1 MLDQPDPRKGKA
13 QPAGPP
19 LDFQEH
25 LARLEAQGLLRRIE
39 RAVNKDTE
47 LHPLVRWQFQGG
59 LKEDERRAFLF
70 TNVVGSTGRRYDTP
84 VAVGALASSA
94 QIYAI
99 GMGCAVEEIGDAWM
113 RAIADPIAPVKVTS
127 APCQEVVIKG
137 DALRAP
143 NGGLKSLP
151 VPISTPGYDAAPY
164 LTATL
169 CITVDPETGVRN
181 MGTYRAQ
188 LKATDRLGV
197 RMAARIGGAGGYL
210 HWQKYRKLKQPMPIA
225 IVIGC
230 APVVMFTGPQKLPI
244 DCDEMAVAGALA
256 GAPIRTVKGV
266 TIDLDVPADAEFVV
280 EGLIDPERLEPEG
293 PFGESHGHVALE
305 GYNMS
310 MQVTA
315 ITHKRKPVW
324 LSILSEVTP
333 SESSVMK
340 RVAYEPR
347 YLSHLRDT
355 LAIKGVRRVVM
366 HETLTNLRKV
376 MFVQFAP
383 GVART
388 EIWRALHGA
397 SSLQADIGK
406 YVIAVSEDIDP
417 ENTDAVFW
425 SLAYRA
431 NPIEDV
437 QIAPYRSP
445 GHGPK
450 SPSLPSPA
458 RGGGKGGGVDS
469 TMLID
474 ATLKEPAPPLALP
487 KREFMEGAKKIWEE
501 LGLPALTPQSPWHGY
516 SLGEWD
522 ALWDTYASRAVAGK
536 WEESGKETFAQ
547 RRGGLRPETPV
558 KDVKE

>member
-1 MLDQPDPRKGKA
+1 MGA
-13 QPAGPP
+13 PP

-39 RAVNKDTE
+39 RPVNKDTE

-70 TNVVGSTGRRYDTP
+70 TNVVDSTGRRYDTP

-94 QIYAI
+94 IIYAI
-99 GMGCAVEEIGDAWM
+99 GMGCAVEDIGDAWM
-113 RAIADPIAPVKVTS
+113 RAIANPIAPTKVAS
-127 APCQEVVIKG
+127 APCQEIVIKG

-169 CITVDPETGVRN
+169 CITADPETGVRN

-210 HWQKYRKLKQPMPIA
+210 HWQKYRKLKKPMPIA
-225 IVIGC
+225 IVVGC

-244 DCDEMAVAGALA
+244 DLDEMAVAGGLA
-256 GAPIRTVKGV
+256 GVPIRVVKAVTV
-266 TIDLDVPADAEFVV
+266 DLDVPADAEIVV
-280 EGLIDPERLEPEG
+280 EGLIDPELLEPEG

-305 GYNMS
+305 DFNMS

-315 ITHKRKPVW
+315 ITHKRAPVFT
-324 LSILSEVTP
+324 SILSEVTP

-366 HETLTNLRKV
+366 HEPLTNLRKV
-376 MFVQFAP
+376 VFVQFAP
-383 GVART
+383 GVPRT
-388 EIWRALHGA
+388 EVWRALHGA
-397 SSLQADIGK
+397 ASLQADIGK

-417 ENTDAVFW
+417 ENPNAVFW

-431 NPIEDV
+431 NPVDDV
-437 QIAPYRSP
+437 QIVPYRAA

-450 SPSLPSPA
+450 SGP
-458 RGGGKGGGVDS
+458 RGEES

-474 ATLKEPAPPLALP
+474 ATLKDIAPPLALP
-487 KREFMEGAKKIWEE
+487 KREYMERAKKIWDE
-501 LGLPALTPQSPWHGY
+501 LGLPALTPQPPWHGY
-516 SLGEWD
+516 SLGDWD
-522 ALWDTYASRAVAGK
+522 AAWDVYASRAVTGK
-536 WEESGKETFAQ
+536 WEETGKETFAQ
-547 RRGGLRPETPV
+547 RRGGLTPETPV
-558 KDVKE
+558 KSVKE